1 VTGTRHHQTRS
12 DLAPDPGPVQR
23 GHAEPE
29 SWQRAHSTLWPWMSI
44 AAACIAGFANIV
56 GLADIDRIYGTETSA
71 FIDQAIAQDTVS
83 LAIVCPAIVVLALLA
98 RRGSLAAHLAWLG
111 TLAFTVY
118 NYVIYTLSI
127 HVGPLFLPWIA
138 VLSLSLF
145 ALIGGSA
152 ILDPHAV
159 PARFQHPRT
168 TLAGWFLIIIAA
180 LFAALWLRDLI
191 PSIASGEV
199 PAGAR
204 ELGLPS
210 NPVHVLDLSF
220 YLPAATVAGI
230 QLVRRRPLGY
240 LIGPGMLVFL
250 GLTGLPILLTPF
262 IADARGESPGW
273 PLLAPMATVVI
284 VSLGLATRLL
294 RTARRT
300 TGTPPDRETD
310 PAGTRPVEAS

>member
-1 VTGTRHHQTRS
+1 VFDAPSDVLHLFASQTVLAECYA
-12 DLAPDPGPVQR
+12 DLFG
-23 GHAEPE
+23 
-29 SWQRAHSTLWPWMSI
+29 RAHAGGIVIDDPRLIRDPALERLGQALAVSHTQD
-44 AAACIAGFANIV
+44 AALGKVFA
-56 GLADIDRIYGTETSA
+56 DS
-71 FIDQAIAQDTVS
+71 VS

-159 PARFQHPRT
+159 AARFQHPRT

>member
-12 DLAPDPGPVQR
+12 DLTPDPGPVQR

-152 ILDPHAV
+152 DRRSSTRTPSPPDFSTRA
-159 PARFQHPRT
+159 PR
-168 TLAGWFLIIIAA
+168 
-180 LFAALWLRDLI
+180 
-191 PSIASGEV
+191 S
-199 PAGAR
+199 PAGSSSSSRRSSPHCGCATSFRRSPPERYQR
-204 ELGLPS
+204 ELVNSVCHRTRYTCWICRSTYRPQRS
-210 NPVHVLDLSF
+210 PVS
-220 YLPAATVAGI
+220 
-230 QLVRRRPLGY
+230 
-240 LIGPGMLVFL
+240 
-250 GLTGLPILLTPF
+250 
-262 IADARGESPGW
+262 S
-273 PLLAPMATVVI
+273 
-284 VSLGLATRLL
+284 
-294 RTARRT
+294 
-300 TGTPPDRETD
+300 
-310 PAGTRPVEAS
+310 